1 MICKRIAPAASVS
14 SHVKEYLLLHMI
26 FDRDAPAPVKAYP
39 INPEEGM
46 TFQIVGNLYAE
57 CPELKL
63 FEKRPKTY
71 VFGQPDYRQNFH
83 LTHEF
88 MFVHVRFQPGALF
101 QLSGI
106 PMNELVHQG
115 VDATTIFGKDIDEVD
130 DRLANAPDYATIPEI
145 LDAFFL
151 KQILRSKQK
160 SQPFDKI
167 GRLILTSPQRF
178 DLAIMADHAC
188 LSVRQFENR
197 FVRQIGIT
205 PKYFARICR
214 FYQAYEMKEFNPD
227 LDWLTI
233 ALHTGYSDYQ
243 HLVKDFKQFA
253 GTAPNTLI
261 EQSTQNPERRLNIA
275 TGFRGV

>member
-1 MICKRIAPAASVS
+1 MICKRISPASAVS
-14 SHVKEYLLLHMI
+14 NYVKEYLLVHMI
-26 FDRDAPAPVKAYP
+26 FDNDAPDPVKTYP
-39 INPEEGM
+39 INPEEGV
-46 TFQIVGNLYAE
+46 TFQIIGTLVAE
-57 CPELKL
+57 SPELEL

-101 QLSGI
+101 QLTGI
-106 PMNELVHQG
+106 PMNELVHRG
-115 VDATTIFGKDIDEVD
+115 VDASQIFGQDIGEVD
-130 DRLANAPDYATIPEI
+130 DRLANAPDYASIPSI

-151 KQILRSKQK
+151 KRILRLKQK
-160 SQPFDKI
+160 LQPFDKI
-167 GRLILTSPQRF
+167 GRLILASPQQFNLVR
-178 DLAIMADHAC
+178 MADQAC

-205 PKYFARICR
+205 PKYYARICR
-214 FYQAYEMKEFNPD
+214 FYQAYEMKEFNPN
-227 LDWLTI
+227 LDWLSV

-253 GTAPNTLI
+253 GTAPNALI
-261 EQSTQNPERRLNIA
+261 EQSVQNPERRLNIA
-275 TGFRGV
+275 GGFRGV

>member
-1 MICKRIAPAASVS
+1 MICKRISPASTVS
-14 SHVKEYLLLHMI
+14 SYVKEYLLLHMV
-26 FDRDAPAPVKAYP
+26 FDHDAPAPVKAYP

-46 TFQIVGNLYAE
+46 TFQIIGNLVAE
-57 CPELKL
+57 SPELKL

-115 VDATTIFGKDIDEVD
+115 VDAALIFGQDIGEVD
-130 DRLANAPDYATIPEI
+130 DRLANAPDYASIPSI

-151 KQILRSKQK
+151 KRILGLKHK
-160 SQPFDKI
+160 IQPFDKI
-167 GRLILTSPQRF
+167 GRLILASPQQF
-178 DLAIMADHAC
+178 DLARMADQAC

-205 PKYFARICR
+205 PKYYARICR
-214 FYQAYEMKEFNPD
+214 FYQAYEMKEFNPE
-227 LDWLTI
+227 LDWLSV
-233 ALHTGYSDYQ
+233 ALHSGYSDYQ

-253 GTAPNTLI
+253 GTAPNALI
-261 EQSTQNPERRLNIA
+261 EQSNQNPERRLNIA
-275 TGFRGV
+275 GDFRGV